1 MIYIIRHGQ
10 TQENHNREL
19 LGRRDVPLN
28 AEGRRQAEQV
38 RQYFEDNGIRINCV
52 YSSPLVRALQ
62 TAEIITGMKPEQ
74 NAAYSMDLKENN
86 NVSGSEKA
94 DLVGNICTDDRLIEM
109 DYGPFEGAKLEN
121 MPREL
126 LDFFD
131 DFVHNPAPDGMEQL
145 ADVVHRAG
153 DFIEDV
159 GRRWEN
165 RGGNLL
171 ISTHAIAMKG
181 ILEYLT
187 PDSHGSYW
195 SKYLGNCSVYRTELR
210 DGRFTVP
217 EKVL

>member
-38 RQYFEDNGIRINCV
+38 RQYFADNGIRIDCV
-52 YSSPLVRALQ
+52 CSSPLARALQ
-62 TAEIITGMKPEQ
+62 TAEIVTGMRPGEE
-74 NAAYSMDLKENN
+74 AD
-86 NVSGSEKA
+86 GSECF
-94 DLVGNICTDDRLIEM
+94 CTDDRLIEM
-109 DYGPFEGAKLEN
+109 DYGPFEGAKLED
-121 MPREL
+121 MPQEL
-126 LDFFD
+126 LDFFA
-131 DFVHNPAPDGMEQL
+131 DFVHNPAPGGMEQL
-145 ADVVHRAG
+145 ADVVSRAG
-153 DFIEDV
+153 DFMEDV
-159 GRRWEN
+159 GRRWEE

-195 SKYLGNCSVYRTELR
+195 SKYLGNCSVYQTEVT
-210 DGRFTVP
+210 DGGFTVP
-217 EKVL
+217 VKLL